1 MCYMAARTR
10 YPTGGRKGKPPRVR
24 EALSASVGVR
34 ELRQNLSVYLERVKR
49 GEALTVTE
57 HGEEVAIL
65 RPMPRNPTLTERL
78 VAEGRATPATRSLR
92 DLPRPR
98 PATPGAPPPSR
109 ILDDLRAER
118 LP

>member
-1 MCYMAARTR
+1 M
-10 YPTGGRKGKPPRVR
+10 PRAR
-24 EALSASVGVR
+24 EAVPASVGVR

-78 VAEGRATPATRSLR
+78 VAEGRATAATRSLR

-98 PATPGAPPPSR
+98 PAASGAR
-109 ILDDLRAER
+109 ALGDLVDDLRAER

>member
-1 MCYMAARTR
+1 MA
-10 YPTGGRKGKPPRVR
+10 R
-24 EALSASVGVR
+24 EAAPTAVGVR

-57 HGEEVAIL
+57 HGQEVAIL
-65 RPMPRNPTLTERL
+65 RPMPRSASVVERL
-78 VAEGRATPATRSLR
+78 VAEGRARPATRSLQ

-98 PATPGAPPPSR
+98 PTASRARTPSQ
-109 ILDDLRAER
+109 ILDDLREER

>member
-1 MCYMAARTR
+1 MARRDTHAYAPHTT
-10 YPTGGRKGKPPRVR
+10 PAPVVR
-24 EALSASVGVR
+24 EPVQATVGVR

-65 RPMPRNPTLTERL
+65 RPMPRGSSVVERL
-78 VAEGRATPATRSLR
+78 VAEGRARPATRPLS

-98 PATPGAPPPSR
+98 RATPGSRSLER
-109 ILDDLRAER
+109 ILDDLREER
-118 LP
+118 VR